1 MPFRRHR
8 GFARIERGEAIQL
21 GLTRG
26 KQTRS
31 VRSLLAFRDRGHKV
45 WVDLRLHGDEVRGAK
60 TMGFY
65 IADVRIND
73 GRVEVANS
81 HGDYV
86 AIRE

>member
-26 KQTRS
+26 RRTRS
-31 VRSLLAFRDRGHKV
+31 IQSLLAFRNRGHKV
-45 WVDLRLHGDEVRGAK
+45 WVDLRLHGDEIRGAK

-65 IADVRIND
+65 VDDVRIVD
-73 GRVEVANS
+73 GRVEIANG

-86 AIRE
+86 AIKE